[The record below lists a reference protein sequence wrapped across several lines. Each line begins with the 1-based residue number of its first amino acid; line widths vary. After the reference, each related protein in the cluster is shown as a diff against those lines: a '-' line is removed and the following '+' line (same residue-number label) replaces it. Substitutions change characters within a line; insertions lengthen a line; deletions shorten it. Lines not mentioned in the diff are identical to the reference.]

1 MCVQTIAGCESY
13 RAGGMHC
20 PWENSDLCFNWRTIL
35 IAVAICNFLQIIF
48 EASML
53 YGLEQTPRPT
63 YLDKLALQPEDL
75 DDENEQQN
83 PDSQKEVECS
93 KVMSRCFG
101 ELTFIT
107 IYTAQL
113 SI

>member
-1 MCVQTIAGCESY
+1 
-13 RAGGMHC
+13 MHC

-63 YLDKLALQPEDL
+63 YLDKLAL
-75 DDENEQQN
+75 
-83 PDSQKEVECS
+83 
-93 KVMSRCFG
+93 
-101 ELTFIT
+101 
-107 IYTAQL
+107 
-113 SI
+113 